1 MKDLIEFAR
10 TFHGHIC
17 PGLALG
23 MRASQIALQR
33 LGIERASLYD
43 TINEDIVA
51 IVENNNCF
59 ADGVQIVTGCTFGNN
74 SLIYHDLGKNAVTVV
89 KGGEGVRVYIDY
101 ERIDDLFDDEAK
113 RLFEKVIVR
122 REGSEEEQ
130 ELLVRKWE
138 EIALA
143 VLELDEGR
151 FDVRSVSCAVEK
163 APIFASVRCSKCGEV
178 AMETRTRSGV
188 CLSCLGEFYA
198 VIGRGIVKFRGRY
211 EEVIS

>member
-1 MKDLIEFAR
+1 MNLQEMKDLIEFAR

-23 MRASQIALQR
+23 MRASQIALQW

-43 TINEDIVA
+43 TINEDITA
-51 IVENNNCF
+51 IVKNNNCF

-89 KGGEGVRVYIDY
+89 KGDEGVRVYIDY
-101 ERIDDLFDDEAK
+101 GRIDDLFDDEAK

-122 REGSEEEQ
+122 REGSREDRKI
-130 ELLVRKWE
+130 LTKKWE

-151 FDVRSVSCAVEK
+151 FDVRSVSCNGREGSHLCRRALLE
-163 APIFASVRCSKCGEV
+163 VRRGCDGDPHRKWRLPLLSREV
-178 AMETRTRSGV
+178 
-188 CLSCLGEFYA
+188 L
-198 VIGRGIVKFRGRY
+198 RGYR
-211 EEVIS
+211 